1 MTLRKSLPLWRIN
14 ILRNP
19 KNNMSAVAKYRKK
32 IKSAKNIAKI
42 TKAMQM
48 VAASKMRRAQDSATR
63 SKVYA
68 SELVKLSTILS
79 SQIDESVHP
88 LLRKPSEAR
97 DLVLVIAP
105 EKGLCGSLVT
115 NISRKLL
122 EVVGTT
128 DPSKIDFIVVGKKA
142 RHVVGRLSGNIIG
155 EFTLGISQ
163 PTYEI
168 VPPIA
173 RLIEKEFIDG
183 IVGRVVCLY
192 TEFHTTINQETLY
205 KVLLPLNLAGND
217 ILERSV
223 ENGYKGYIKFEPS
236 ADIISTEFLSM
247 FLETEIYQ
255 LLLES
260 YASEQSARMVAMKNA
275 TDNARSLI
283 SLLTLEYNKKRQ
295 EMITSEIIDIGNA
308 VSSQN

>member
-1 MTLRKSLPLWRIN
+1 
-14 ILRNP
+14 
-19 KNNMSAVAKYRKK
+19 MSAIAKYRKK

-63 SKVYA
+63 SKVYT
-68 SELVKLSTILS
+68 SELVNLSSILS

-88 LLRKPSEAR
+88 LLRKSSTTR
-97 DLVLVIAP
+97 DLIVIIAP

-122 EVVGTT
+122 EIIGST
-128 DPSKIDFIVVGKKA
+128 DASKTDFIVVGKKA
-142 RHVVGRLSGNIIG
+142 RHIVGKMSGNIIG
-155 EFTLGISQ
+155 EFILGVSQ

-168 VPPIA
+168 VPPIT
-173 RLIEKEFIDG
+173 RLIEKEFVDG
-183 IVGRVVCLY
+183 VVGRVVCLY

-205 KVLLPLNLAGND
+205 KVLLPLSLAGND
-217 ILERSV
+217 ILEKSV

-236 ADIISTEFLSM
+236 ADVVCTEFLSM

-275 TDNARSLI
+275 TDNAKSLM
-283 SLLTLEYNKKRQ
+283 SQLTLEYNKKRQ

-308 VSSQN
+308 ISSQN

>member
-1 MTLRKSLPLWRIN
+1 
-14 ILRNP
+14 
-19 KNNMSAVAKYRKK
+19 MSAIAKYRKK

-63 SKVYA
+63 SKVYT
-68 SELVKLSTILS
+68 SELVNLSSILS

-88 LLRKPSEAR
+88 LLRKSSTTR
-97 DLVLVIAP
+97 DLIVIIAP

-122 EVVGTT
+122 EIIGST
-128 DPSKIDFIVVGKKA
+128 DASKTDFIVVGKKA
-142 RHVVGRLSGNIIG
+142 RHIVGKMSGNIIG
-155 EFTLGISQ
+155 EFTLGVSQ

-168 VPPIA
+168 VPPIT
-173 RLIEKEFIDG
+173 RLVEKEFVDG
-183 IVGRVVCLY
+183 VVGRVVCLY

-205 KVLLPLNLAGND
+205 KVLLPLSLAGND
-217 ILERSV
+217 ILEKSV

-236 ADIISTEFLSM
+236 ADVVCTEFLSM

-275 TDNARSLI
+275 TDNAKSLM
-283 SLLTLEYNKKRQ
+283 SQLTLEYNKKRQ

-308 VSSQN
+308 ISSQN

>member
-1 MTLRKSLPLWRIN
+1 
-14 ILRNP
+14 
-19 KNNMSAVAKYRKK
+19 MSAIAKYRKK

-68 SELVKLSTILS
+68 SELVNLSTILS

-88 LLRKPSEAR
+88 LLRKSSGAK
-97 DLVLVIAP
+97 DLIVIIAP

-122 EVVGTT
+122 EIVGST
-128 DPSKIDFIVVGKKA
+128 DSSKTDFIVVGKKA
-142 RHVVGRLSGNIIG
+142 RYIAGKLSGNIIG
-155 EFTLGISQ
+155 EFTLGVSQ

-168 VPPIA
+168 VPPVT
-173 RLIEKEFIDG
+173 RLIEKEFVDG
-183 IVGRVVCLY
+183 IVGRVICLY

-217 ILERSV
+217 ILKKDV

-236 ADIISTEFLSM
+236 ADVVCTEFLSM

-255 LLLES
+255 ILLES

-275 TDNARSLI
+275 TDNAKSLI
-283 SLLTLEYNKKRQ
+283 SQLTLEYNKKRQ

-308 VSSQN
+308 ISNQN